1 MRERTFFAGL
11 ISCTGLAML
20 AALSGCSNETRP
32 RTLIDT
38 VSLGRNAA
46 SEPCSASRNWRD
58 SGATDMF
65 DSAYV
70 ITCRNA
76 AASRALGSVRVVA
89 EKPETLA
96 RIDALY
102 DCGQPAAVTVRGRG
116 GQARRCTD
124 KALGLETVRLDVP
137 MGDTRVIASADPS
150 LIGPLEESVA
160 IFTGRASATGDPQ
173 REPKPTIDIA
183 ALPAGPASLP
193 VETAGAVDQNSALR
207 QGIALNH
214 NGRHAEAS
222 RILNDAISR
231 LSADAD
237 PSTRAE
243 LLLEAGLADSNV
255 GFEDSSQ
262 ARFAQAEPLIAA
274 SSPERASFLQRKRDS
289 YIALDLLNRRDF
301 RGALTALN
309 RLVSADVSATEP
321 LMDVSTVRRLNQG
334 GTDRV
339 AQAVAVPDTRQLSQL
354 VLDAQ
359 ANWARS
365 VAYLALGDEARS
377 TTALDAATRAYRALL
392 GERID
397 PTQSLWLGAR
407 IERQRGRIAERRKD
421 WPTALAAFDL
431 GIRYLQRSAVGNLGT
446 ASEPAIAEAR
456 LERAGVLA
464 RSGAPAEQVR
474 RDYAGV
480 VDALIAANSSGT
492 ITPTGLENYLDLLV
506 GEAARTPRADTY
518 ELFFRALQSGGQP
531 GVARQLNQLQTVVAA
546 DPALAQLIQDKAGI
560 ERDLTRLRYALADN
574 EETPGESE
582 RTLEQQRVRAEARLL
597 AINAALSRNPRYR
610 AVDDSPATIADIR
623 AALKPGEGYLKL
635 FQLSNRLYGIYVT
648 QSQAFIYT
656 VAKSAAELDQVNQ
669 VSTAVRGSIDGRLQD
684 GQLVPYDV
692 ARSHV
697 LFRII
702 TGPARDT
709 MMQTKSLIV
718 DPAGPLTTIPIGAL
732 VTEFDPKVVREDPFD
747 FSQTAFLAA
756 RSTISTALSP
766 RSFLVAR
773 DLAPSHA
780 PREFIGFGAHIPP
793 AAANTDRVVD
803 VGFGCT
809 VPYNRLAVISRAFTP
824 IDRRELTVAAQALG
838 DPQAPLI
845 TAADFTDTA
854 IEQRGDL
861 TQYQILHFATHGL
874 QEGQWGCA
882 KSPPALV
889 TSFGDAQSDGL
900 LSFSEIAQLRLDA
913 NLVVLSACDTI
924 AGVRD
929 QALARAFGQEE
940 AGSTLEGL
948 VRAFLAANARS
959 VMATYWPVSA
969 EQESIDLMREFYAAA
984 RTQTIG
990 QSLQT
995 AQRTLMRE
1003 PKYSHPFYWAP
1014 YFIVGDSTK
1023 PMLTPSARPQIVASR

>member
-1 MRERTFFAGL
+1 
-11 ISCTGLAML
+11 
-20 AALSGCSNETRP
+20 
-32 RTLIDT
+32 
-38 VSLGRNAA
+38 
-46 SEPCSASRNWRD
+46 
-58 SGATDMF
+58 
-65 DSAYV
+65 
-70 ITCRNA
+70 
-76 AASRALGSVRVVA
+76 
-89 EKPETLA
+89 
-96 RIDALY
+96 
-102 DCGQPAAVTVRGRG
+102 
-116 GQARRCTD
+116 
-124 KALGLETVRLDVP
+124 
-137 MGDTRVIASADPS
+137 
-150 LIGPLEESVA
+150 
-160 IFTGRASATGDPQ
+160 
-173 REPKPTIDIA
+173 
-183 ALPAGPASLP
+183 
-193 VETAGAVDQNSALR
+193 
-207 QGIALNH
+207 
-214 NGRHAEAS
+214 
-222 RILNDAISR
+222 
-231 LSADAD
+231 
-237 PSTRAE
+237 
-243 LLLEAGLADSNV
+243 
-255 GFEDSSQ
+255 
-262 ARFAQAEPLIAA
+262 
-274 SSPERASFLQRKRDS
+274 
-289 YIALDLLNRRDF
+289 
-301 RGALTALN
+301 
-309 RLVSADVSATEP
+309 
-321 LMDVSTVRRLNQG
+321 
-334 GTDRV
+334 
-339 AQAVAVPDTRQLSQL
+339 
-354 VLDAQ
+354 
-359 ANWARS
+359 
-365 VAYLALGDEARS
+365 
-377 TTALDAATRAYRALL
+377 
-392 GERID
+392 
-397 PTQSLWLGAR
+397 R
-407 IERQRGRIAERRKD
+407 IERQRGRLAEKRKD
-421 WPTALAAFDL
+421 WPTALAAFDQ
-431 GIRYLQRSAVGNLGT
+431 GIRYLQRSAIGNLGT

-464 RSGAPAEQVR
+464 RSGASADQVR

-492 ITPTGLENYLDLLV
+492 IVPTGLETYLDLLV

-518 ELFFRALQSGGQP
+518 DLFFRALQAGGQP

-546 DPALAQLIQDKAGI
+546 DPALAQLIQDRAGI

-574 EETPGESE
+574 EETPGEST

-610 AVDDSPATIADIR
+610 AVDDSPAAVADIR

-648 QSQAFIYT
+648 QSQTFIYT

-669 VSTAVRGSIDGRLQD
+669 VASAVRGSIDGRLQD

-697 LFRII
+697 LFRIVA
-702 TGPARDT
+702 GPARET
-709 MMQTKSLIV
+709 MMQMKALIV

-793 AAANTDRVVD
+793 AVANTDRVVD

-809 VPYNRLAVISRAFTP
+809 VDYNRLAGISRAFTP

-838 DPQAPLI
+838 DPQAPLV

-854 IEQRGDL
+854 IERRGDL
-861 TQYQILHFATHGL
+861 SQYQILHFATHGL

-929 QALARAFGQEE
+929 QALARASGQEE
-940 AGSTLEGL
+940 SGSTLEGL

-1023 PMLTPSARPQIVASR
+1023 PMLTPSARPQLVAAR